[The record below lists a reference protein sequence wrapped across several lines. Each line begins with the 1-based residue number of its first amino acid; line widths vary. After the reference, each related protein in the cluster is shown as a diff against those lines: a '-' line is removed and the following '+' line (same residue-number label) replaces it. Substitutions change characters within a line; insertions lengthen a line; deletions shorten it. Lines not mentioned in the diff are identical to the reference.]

1 MGTDLVSWLAPFY
14 AAIGFLTVKFMYV
27 HSSDLTTTYYYLSPG
42 NYADVGHVTMLPG
55 EMLPLIGYPETVN
68 ATGVNITWEG
78 SSTSSISISW
88 SWVSTSNYHSSHV
101 PQHQLQGTPPKSM
114 ASSRQKHLKRKFIN
128 DQFVEG
134 WHVGYHL
141 QSGSFLSKMLPP
153 ETDSYSLT
161 GLQSN
166 TPYNVCVNAKLLRG
180 STWPSAQPRSYCR
193 MLRTVPLIRRDSIV
207 GLILCFGYY
216 ALMIGLG
223 VAQWKRRLFLSR
235 RWKRNSI
242 EEHSEDKQEA
252 AVRWRDLDDTDNE
265 TSRLKSPD
273 N

>member
-1 MGTDLVSWLAPFY
+1 M
-14 AAIGFLTVKFMYV
+14 
-27 HSSDLTTTYYYLSPG
+27 LSG
-42 NYADVGHVTMLPG
+42 YVTMLPG
-55 EMLPLIGYPETVN
+55 EMLPLIGYPDTVN

-88 SWVSTSNYHSSHV
+88 SWIFSSNYHSSHLSHHQQ
-101 PQHQLQGTPPKSM
+101 PQGKPHNSM
-114 ASSRQKHLKRKFIN
+114 ASSRQKHLKRKFIS

-134 WHVGYHL
+134 WNVGYHV

-153 ETDSYSLT
+153 ETSSYSLT

-166 TPYNVCVNAKLLRG
+166 TPYNVCVNAKPLRG
-180 STWPSAQPRSYCR
+180 STWPATHPRSYCR
-193 MLRTVPLIRRDSIV
+193 MLRTVPLIRTDSIV

-216 ALMIGLG
+216 VLMICLG
-223 VAQWKRRLFLSR
+223 VLQWKRRVFLSR

-242 EEHSEDKQEA
+242 EEHSEDRQEA